1 MEEELLSKF
10 LQETGG
16 QADYLEAIPPSQI
29 QHGRLVAIHDRVR
42 NEGTFLVTSHYP
54 TLANAVAGEPTP
66 PPDIISEAVRIIHKG
81 LIKLKEEIGVHG
93 VEVNKFNPEEINR
106 LRRSLAIMIYLAHR
120 GLCGMEAKSVQ
131 FVLGSGNV
139 GGKGKSSKAAS
150 AFGGNDDAS
159 GINWRNLRSMIIED
173 LLEVLQLPVE
183 KIWDDTGYG
192 YSVPRMLIRT
202 MCSNFNEA
210 CLAKENL
217 RAGDEPYKI
226 FAIVAKRFNKAA
238 DVYQRLFPLMKY
250 GEDVGKLISRSVEVM
265 ANDYEIDDA
274 VVNAFQTIM
283 TIVESD
289 MGESSKNAVLAEK
302 GAAQVLGDLCELT
315 PKDVIQKA
323 GLYLVQLLKVDSVSI
338 RSAAVQGTASL
349 MRWLKSTDGGGLEN
363 TGKLRTQILDE
374 ILVKHCRD
382 VNSLIRSKCL
392 QILAKLIDEAILEPI
407 EVAIC
412 MNAAIDR
419 INDSAILSR
428 KYSML
433 IVNNILAKFPGICS
447 AEINYKKEVDYHRKR
462 LLEIMAKTS
471 PRKSY
476 YTCAIVR
483 EFAEQVQVEE
493 IPLPDIYDADVEEG
507 MTKVR
512 PLIAGLVKEDK
523 YWDACLILYHC
534 FQRYG
539 KDVGIAEAGVASA
552 KPELYIG
559 FFNNVT
565 TGSGDSVD
573 FTSQSQRSM
582 LECSLDLSKSMTT
595 HEVELM
601 ENEEVINERKIL
613 QFSQGCLR
621 MKQKLNSL
629 VEKLTLL
636 LQIGQP
642 NDRTEVIGT
651 IGELVR
657 CGYPVNEKITGP
669 VVQAIAMLAKDSAGA
684 LVPAFWSIFIG
695 DQGIGNVDM
704 VRNIFKIL
712 DSVDAATKGLLKP
725 IIGEMYAVGSLS
737 KPAVIIL
744 WDAFN
749 RAYDSW
755 SAHDAKNAIFV
766 LGAIGKC
773 NKDVITAN
781 LGFILKAGL
790 GDDALKDFGLI
801 RYTLEAILFSL
812 KATKKGESDVQTTHR
827 LSRNHALFDRLVEI
841 LVYGVSTKG
850 NWETHQH
857 FPRVAELAVQII
869 YKLSWD
875 HIPFT
880 NQILRRI
887 PPIVFGSSNENQEF
901 PNVEI
906 KDTEEIYIRFMAIM
920 TALLGTH
927 INYCETVVIPE
938 IKRRRAL
945 EGAISKP
952 DLDNNVSR
960 SRNSTLGGHTSNVN
974 NSSRISAR
982 NNSSTMS
989 RGGKRGRKPAS
1000 SFSATR
1006 NADALSELEA
1016 VIGKS
1021 AFDGELDIIKSY
1033 IEKLLDHGAFR
1044 QLRRITL
1051 YFCQNIT
1058 TIKHRKLKISIVNSF
1073 AKLMLVSAESV
1084 GKLIEPFIN
1093 LWTIVDDD
1101 LVKVEMLKHLTA
1113 LNVKFPNQME
1123 PCNVI
1128 IKNGLMS
1135 GNTHIKMT
1143 CLDFMGYM
1151 ALGDMVKIRD
1161 SIAEVALC
1169 LTSEKLVI
1177 RELAQDFFDVCAEK
1191 DNVISNAIPEVI
1203 SQLSNRDG
1211 LSQQDFQG
1219 VMKFLLVRV
1228 KKEKQV
1234 VGLVETLMNR
1244 FKGSAQNGRLWE
1256 DNAYCL
1262 SQLPQGDK
1270 TFKIIRDNLRLYTD
1284 KLENEVVYTSFVHI
1298 IETLR
1303 RGNLKPDVKAKIEDY
1318 ERELEELREKCLEK
1332 HRIAQAKNR
1341 QQGKNNNNRSK
1352 SQDASSLMEEQN
1364 AMDVSGDEQDENS
1377 ADEGADTAHK
1387 DQDADPG
1394 DEGQDKG
1401 DEGEDKDDEDKD
1413 AAPDSTDEDPAEE
1426 DDDSSD

>member
-1 MEEELLSKF
+1 MEVMEDDEYEDYEDDEEHLSVF
-10 LQETGG
+10 LQGTGG
-16 QADYLEAIPPSQI
+16 QADYLEAIPTSNIGLQK
-29 QHGRLVAIHDRVR
+29 LTTIHNRVK
-42 NEGTFLVTSHYP
+42 NQGTFLVTSHYS
-54 TLANAVAGEPTP
+54 TLANAVAGDPTP
-66 PPDIISEAVRIIHKG
+66 PPEVIFEAARIIHKG

-93 VEVNKFNPEEINR
+93 AEVDKFNRKEINR
-106 LRRSLAIMIYLAHR
+106 LRRSLAVMIYLVHR
-120 GLCGMEAKSVQ
+120 GLGGMDAQ
-131 FVLGSGNV
+131 IILQSGNI
-139 GGKGKSSKAAS
+139 GGKGKSGKATA
-150 AFGGNDDAS
+150 AFNGIEYAC
-159 GINWRNLRSMIIED
+159 GINWRNLRSMIMEE
-173 LLEVLQLPVE
+173 LLAVLQLHVE

-202 MCSNFNEA
+202 MCRNFNEVR
-210 CLAKENL
+210 LANENL
-217 RAGDEPYKI
+217 RAGNEPYKI

-265 ANDYEIDDA
+265 ANDYEIEDA

-283 TIVESD
+283 IIVETY
-289 MGESSKNAVLAEK
+289 MGESDKNSVLAEK
-302 GAAQVLGDLCELT
+302 GAAQVLEDLCERT

-323 GLYLVQLLKVDSVSI
+323 RLYLVHLLKVDSVPI
-338 RSAAVQGTASL
+338 RNAVVQGSATL
-349 MRWLKSTDGGGLEN
+349 MRWLNRTDGEGLEN
-363 TGKLRTQILDE
+363 IGKLRTQILNE

-382 VNSLIRSKCL
+382 VNFLIRSKCL
-392 QILAKLIDEAILEPI
+392 QILAKLIDEGILEPI

-419 INDSAILSR
+419 MNDSTTLTR

-447 AEINYKKEVDYHRKR
+447 TEINYKKEVDDHRKR

-483 EFAEQVQVEE
+483 EFTEQVQVEE
-493 IPLPDIYDADVEEG
+493 IPLPEIYDADVEAG

-539 KDVGIAEAGVASA
+539 NNVGIAEAGVTSA
-552 KPELYIG
+552 KPELYLG
-559 FFNNVT
+559 FFNKVT
-565 TGSGDSVD
+565 TGSESSTD
-573 FTSQSQRSM
+573 FATQSHRSI
-582 LECSLDLSKSMTT
+582 LECSLDLSKSMTA
-595 HEVELM
+595 HEGELM
-601 ENEEVINERKIL
+601 ENEEVIIERKIL

-621 MKQKLNSL
+621 MKEKLNSL

-642 NDRTEVIGT
+642 NDRTKVIGT
-651 IGELVR
+651 IRELVR
-657 CGYPVNEKITGP
+657 SGYPVNEKITGP
-669 VVQAIAMLAKDSAGA
+669 VVQAIAMLAKNSAGA
-684 LVPAFWSIFIG
+684 LAPAFWSIFIG
-695 DQGIGNVDM
+695 DQGIGNVQM

-712 DSVDAATKGLLKP
+712 DSVDAATKNLLKP

-737 KPAVIIL
+737 EQAVRIL

-790 GDDALKDFGLI
+790 GDDALNDFGLI

-880 NQILRRI
+880 DQILRRI
-887 PPIVFGSSNENQEF
+887 PPIVFGETNENEGF
-901 PNVEI
+901 SNFEI
-906 KDTEEIYIRFMAIM
+906 KDTEEIYIRYMAIM

-927 INYCETVVIPE
+927 INYCETVAIPE
-938 IKRRRAL
+938 IKRRKAVDTSVVL
-945 EGAISKP
+945 EDAMSKS
-952 DLDNNVSR
+952 DLDNVSTTC
-960 SRNSTLGGHTSNVN
+960 NSTLGGH
-974 NSSRISAR
+974 SSLKLNATNIARISAI
-982 NNSSTMS
+982 NNSSTIS
-989 RGGKRGRKPAS
+989 RARRRRPKSTS
-1000 SFSATR
+1000 SFSTTGSTTGV
-1006 NADALSELEA
+1006 LSEIEA

-1021 AFDGELDIIKSY
+1021 AFDGDVDIVKSY
-1033 IEKLLDHGAFR
+1033 IEKLLDRGTFH
-1044 QLRRITL
+1044 QLRHITL

-1058 TIKHRKLKISIVNSF
+1058 TIKHRKLKISIVNSI

-1084 GKLIEPFIN
+1084 AKLIEPFIN

-1101 LVKVEMLKHLTA
+1101 LVKVEMLKHITA
-1113 LNVKFPNQME
+1113 LNVRFPNQME
-1123 PCNVI
+1123 PCNMI
-1128 IKNGLMS
+1128 IKSGLMS
-1135 GNTHIKMT
+1135 GSTHIKMA
-1143 CLDFMGYM
+1143 CLDFMGYL

-1177 RELAQDFFDVCAEK
+1177 RELARDFFDVCAEK
-1191 DNVISNAIPEVI
+1191 NNVISNAIPEVI

-1219 VMKFLLVRV
+1219 IMKFLLVRV

-1234 VGLVETLMNR
+1234 VGLVETLVNR

-1256 DNAYCL
+1256 DNACCL
-1262 SQLPQGDK
+1262 SQLPQGEK

-1298 IETLR
+1298 IGILR
-1303 RGNLKPDVKAKIEDY
+1303 RVNLKPGVKTKVEDY
-1318 ERELEELREKCLEK
+1318 ERELKELREKCLK
-1332 HRIAQAKNR
+1332 KNYVAKAKNR
-1341 QQGKNNNNRSK
+1341 QEGKNNKQSEN
-1352 SQDASSLMEEQN
+1352 QDASSLISLFKEPDGN
-1364 AMDVSGDEQDENS
+1364 GIDKGGQDENTDDS
-1377 ADEGADTAHK
+1377 
-1387 DQDADPG
+1387 
-1394 DEGQDKG
+1394 
-1401 DEGEDKDDEDKD
+1401 DDED
-1413 AAPDSTDEDPAEE
+1413 S
-1426 DDDSSD
+1426 